1 MCFLHE
7 VFMQS
12 ANSHELICTISFC
25 LYFMEKDLNLL
36 ANESMKNDLIEL
48 IHIFL
53 LWKQK
58 FRRELNISAH
68 FYSKIPTFMSRILGY
83 TWFCIN
89 IANHNI
95 KNEMFWG
102 TVLMIDH
109 CSRFWVLQYSCTR
122 VHTQWAELLAYLAQH
137 KLFHI

>member
-1 MCFLHE
+1 
-7 VFMQS
+7 
-12 ANSHELICTISFC
+12 
-25 LYFMEKDLNLL
+25 MEKDLNLL

-83 TWFCIN
+83 LIL
-89 IANHNI
+89 H
-95 KNEMFWG
+95 K
-102 TVLMIDH
+102 
-109 CSRFWVLQYSCTR
+109 YS
-122 VHTQWAELLAYLAQH
+122 QS
-137 KLFHI
+137 